1 MLVLLLAREP
11 VDGYLTLAHTATIH
25 RKKTAVC
32 SVTDLAA
39 LRLLPVILCLLLL
52 AAHFFRAENMLVVMA
67 VLLVAGLLF
76 VRRPWSARVVQVV
89 LVLGAIEWL
98 LTLSELVVRRME
110 MGIPYSRMVMI
121 LGSVAVLTAM
131 SALVFRS
138 EPLRQRYGI
147 GKAADPES
155 P

>member
-1 MLVLLLAREP
+1 M
-11 VDGYLTLAHTATIH
+11 
-25 RKKTAVC
+25 
-32 SVTDLAA
+32 
-39 LRLLPVILCLLLL
+39 IL
-52 AAHFFRAENMLVVMA
+52 VMA

-98 LTLSELVVRRME
+98 LTLSELVVLRMD
-110 MGIPYSRMVMI
+110 MGLPYSRMVMI

-131 SALVFRS
+131 SAMAFRS

-147 GKAADPES
+147 GQVGEAES
-155 P
+155 T